1 MDEFLSTRELGW
13 VLGRSSGA
21 VRRMIEDGEIEASRL
36 PGGYRIARDEVLRLS
51 RETIEEKAGR
61 KVSDTELER
70 LIDEV
75 IATDE
80 ERSAEPGSPMRPTA
94 KRRRTKKP

>member
-21 VRRMIEDGEIEASRL
+21 IRRMIEDGEIEASRL
-36 PGGYRIARDEVLRLS
+36 PGGYRVPRDEVLRLS
-51 RETIEEKAGR
+51 RETVEEKAGR
-61 KVSDTELER
+61 KLSDTELER
-70 LIDEV
+70 LIDKV

-80 ERSAEPGSPMRPTA
+80 ERAAEAGSPMKPVARQ
-94 KRRRTKKP
+94 RRKK